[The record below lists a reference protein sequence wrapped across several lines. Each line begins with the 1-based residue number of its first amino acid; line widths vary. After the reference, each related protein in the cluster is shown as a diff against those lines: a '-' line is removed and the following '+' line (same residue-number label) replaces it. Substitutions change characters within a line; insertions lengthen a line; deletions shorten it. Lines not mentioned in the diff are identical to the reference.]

1 MIAFQFDF
9 GERMGAR
16 QKGLAGM
23 VESSITVCLMAQTV
37 TYAGVNGAVTRP
49 AP

>member
-1 MIAFQFDF
+1 
-9 GERMGAR
+9 MGAR

-23 VESSITVCLMAQTV
+23 VESSITVGMMAQAV
-37 TYAGVNGAVTRP
+37 TYARVNVTVTRP